1 MKRIVWLFGLICMLI
16 SFAAAQ
22 RLPEVAAPENYKLTF
37 TPNFE
42 KNNFTGDETIQI
54 RILKP
59 TPEVVLNAAD
69 IEFHEVTITS
79 GGATQAA
86 AVKPEDEIAKL
97 SVSKPLAPG
106 PATIHI
112 RYTGILNDQ
121 MRGFY
126 LGKLEG
132 GKKYAATQ
140 FEATD
145 ARRAF
150 PSFDEPAYKAT
161 FDITVIADKGRV
173 AISNYR
179 AISDEPGP
187 GADQHTVRFATTAKM
202 SSYLVAF
209 AVGDFEFIEGEAD
222 GIPIRVYTP
231 PGKKQLATFALAT
244 SEQCIKYFDHYFGIK
259 YPFEKLD
266 EIALPDFSAG
276 AMENTGFITYR
287 EIDLLLNDG
296 QASVDDHKNVA
307 TTISHEIAH
316 QWFGDLVTMQWW
328 DDIWL
333 NEGFATWMESKPIE
347 AWKPEWNLQ
356 LDDTL
361 DTGASLNVD
370 ALANTRPIHQA
381 ADTPEQISE
390 LFDGI
395 AYGKSAAVLRML
407 EAYLGPEDFRAGVNQ
422 YLKQHSYGNATA
434 EDFWGALAAASK
446 KPVDRVMPTFVTQA
460 GAPMVTVQTQ
470 CLGDKTNVTLSQQ
483 RYFYSR
489 SLFDAGS
496 HELWMVPVCMKSVP
510 DASGKTTEQ
519 CELLTQKQ
527 QSFTLPGC
535 AAWVMANAGATG
547 YYRSGYGPDAIR
559 AMSRV
564 MQKDFTPA
572 ERIRLLTDEWASM
585 RVGRQDIGDFLAL
598 ASGFREERSRAVVE
612 ELTAELEYTG
622 DNFVTDA
629 DRQGYQQWVRD
640 LFSPLAKELGWQPA
654 AGESDE
660 QKSLRAL
667 VMRTLGYTGQD
678 PEVLAEA
685 RRLAE
690 KALDDPSSLDRTMA
704 HIVFGLAVLNGDAAL
719 YDRIMAQTKKATS
732 PEEYYLY
739 QATLSEFG
747 DPKLLQKTLD
757 YALTS
762 EVRSQDTVRVIA
774 RVMNNSAGQKLG
786 WAFAREHWPQIAS
799 TFGGFGGGGIVGATS
814 AFCDAGMRDE
824 VKDFFTSHQVPA
836 AERSLKQALE
846 RVSYCADLK
855 AQQSGQLASWL
866 QHHGS
871 AAAQ

>member
-1 MKRIVWLFGLICMLI
+1 MLVSFG
-16 SFAAAQ
+16 AAQ
-22 RLPEVAAPENYKLTF
+22 RLPEVATPENYKLTF
-37 TPNFE
+37 TPNFD
-42 KNNFTGDETIQI
+42 KNNFTGDEIIQI
-54 RILKP
+54 RVLKP

-69 IEFHEVTITS
+69 IEFHEVTIAS
-79 GGATQAA
+79 AGATQTA
-86 AVKPEDEIAKL
+86 AVKLENETVRLAVP
-97 SVSKPLAPG
+97 KPLLPG
-106 PATIHI
+106 PANIHI

-121 MRGFY
+121 LRGFY

-161 FDITVIADKGRV
+161 FDITVITDKGRV

-179 AISDEPGP
+179 AISDVPGP
-187 GADQHTVRFATTAKM
+187 GAGQHTVRFATTAKM
-202 SSYLVAF
+202 SSYLVAI
-209 AVGDFEFIEGEAD
+209 AVGDFEFIEGEVD

-244 SEQCIKYFDHYFGIK
+244 SEQCIEYFDHYFGIK
-259 YPFEKLD
+259 YPFGKLD

-287 EIDLLLNDG
+287 EIDLLLNDQ

-356 LDDTL
+356 LDDVL
-361 DTGASLNVD
+361 DTGTSLNVD

-381 ADTPEQISE
+381 ADTPEQINE

-407 EAYLGPEDFRAGVNQ
+407 EAYLGPEAFRAGVNQ
-422 YLKQHSYGNATA
+422 YLKQHAYGNATA
-434 EDFWGALAAASK
+434 GDFWSALATASN
-446 KPVDRVMPTFVTQA
+446 KPVDRVMPTFVNQA

-470 CLGDKTNVTLSQQ
+470 CSGDKTNVALSQQ

-496 HELWMVPVCMKSVP
+496 PELWMVPVCMKSVP
-510 DASGKTTEQ
+510 DASGKIAEQ

-527 QSFTLPGC
+527 QTFTLPGC
-535 AAWVMANAGATG
+535 ASWVMANAGATG
-547 YYRSGYGPDAIR
+547 FYRSGYGPDAIR

-564 MQKDFTPA
+564 LQKDFTPA

-598 ASGFREERSRAVVE
+598 AGGFQEERSRAVVE
-612 ELTAELEYTG
+612 ELAGELEYTG
-622 DNFVTDA
+622 DNFVTAA
-629 DRQGYQQWVRD
+629 DRQDYQQWVRR
-640 LFSPLAKELGWQPA
+640 LFAPLARELGWQPA
-654 AGESDE
+654 PGESDE
-660 QKSLRAL
+660 QKSLRAV

-678 PEVLAEA
+678 PEVLTEA
-685 RRLAE
+685 RQLTER
-690 KALDDPSSLDRTMA
+690 ALDNPSAVDRTMA
-704 HIVFGLAVLNGDAAL
+704 ETVFALAALNGDAAL
-719 YDRIMAQTKKATS
+719 YDRILAQTKKAGS
-732 PEEYYLY
+732 PEEFYLY
-739 QATLSEFG
+739 QRTLAEFS
-747 DPKLLQKTLD
+747 DPKLLQRTLD
-757 YALTS
+757 YALS
-762 EVRSQDTVRVIA
+762 PEVRSQDTIRVIA
-774 RVMNNSAGQKLG
+774 GVMDNPAGQKLA
-786 WAFAREHWPQIAS
+786 WAFARAHWPQIAS
-799 TFGGFGGGGIVGATS
+799 TFGGFGGGGVVGATS

-836 AERSLKQALE
+836 AERTLKQALE